1 VLRCAPRQSLRG
13 RVAVWPGYDGVC
25 VAACDVYADARL
37 VGRRGEGT
45 AALRPVGAGHV
56 ASRKRAGKAVPLHTD
71 RRAEAGLGVQTQR
84 SRDAATC
91 DAGAGSRSGAPG
103 GQSQFS
109 LALFRRVLL
118 SFLKQ
123 KWSKCL
129 IAKL

>member
-1 VLRCAPRQSLRG
+1 
-13 RVAVWPGYDGVC
+13 
-25 VAACDVYADARL
+25 VYAGTRL
-37 VGRRGEGT
+37 VGRRGAGT

-56 ASRKRAGKAVPLHTD
+56 APRKRAGKAVPLYTD
-71 RRAEAGLGVQTQR
+71 RRAEVGLGVQAQQ
-84 SRDAATC
+84 SRGAATC
-91 DAGAGSRSGAPG
+91 DAGADARSGAPG

-118 SFLKQ
+118 NFLKQ